1 MSDELAKCPFPH
13 RELSDTKCPLCINT
27 NEVDAY
33 VASVFRLAKTGPCPE
48 IDKFLGGERIDSE
61 SYENQMWEATV
72 AAGTLPTWRVTIGLV
87 LKGRRRNAK
96 GVTFGELHAYVRE
109 NYMDTCDEC
118 FGTGIEY
125 EGVDCPKCEGYGWQ
139 GYKD

>member
-1 MSDELAKCPFPH
+1 MSVEMAECPFDH
-13 RELSDTKCPLCINT
+13 RQLFDGSCPLCINT
-27 NEVDAY
+27 GTIDAY
-33 VASVFRLAKTGPCPE
+33 VASVFRLAKTGPSPE
-48 IDKFLGGERIDSE
+48 MDKFMSADRIDVE
-61 SYENQMWEATV
+61 AYENQIWEAAI
-72 AAGTLPTWRVTIGLV
+72 AAGTLRTWRVTIALV
-87 LKGRRRNAK
+87 LRGRRRRAK
-96 GVTFGELHAYVRE
+96 GVTFGELHRHVRA